1 MRAEKEARSR
11 TANSSSMA
19 ELLCVSRSKK
29 RRAGEEGEESEA
41 AVAAAQVEDRI
52 SALPEDCDSAAH
64 PSIRTGALSTRWRAA
79 GPRRP
84 PWLPQS
90 PPPLRRCPEAAPRVT
105 LAPRPA
111 PPGPLHSHHEH
122 EQAPSHNGASST
134 ARTPS
139 ASSTTP
145 HHIDAGNRVVSMF
158 STFTFPPG
166 CSHLARLVLRHITRV
181 YFGCCRCPLLE
192 RLFVQLPSSS
202 HDTFVDNSLEV
213 AEEDE
218 PDAVLF
224 EVDDPR

>member
-1 MRAEKEARSR
+1 M
-11 TANSSSMA
+11 
-19 ELLCVSRSKK
+19 
-29 RRAGEEGEESEA
+29 
-41 AVAAAQVEDRI
+41 
-52 SALPEDCDSAAH
+52 P
-64 PSIRTGALSTRWRAA
+64 
-79 GPRRP
+79 
-84 PWLPQS
+84 
-90 PPPLRRCPEAAPRVT
+90 
-105 LAPRPA
+105 
-111 PPGPLHSHHEH
+111 
-122 EQAPSHNGASST
+122 
-134 ARTPS
+134 PS